1 MLDARRD
8 PGPDCRGLE
17 LSGSAVHGHLRT
29 ARRKLEC
36 ATIEQAIAKARR
48 LDLIQ

>member
-1 MLDARRD
+1 MRGQA
-8 PGPDCRGLE
+8 PGQISAALE
-17 LSGSAVHGHLRT
+17 LSGSAVHGYLRT

-36 ATIEQAIAKARR
+36 ATIEQAIAKAGR